1 MSAIS
6 GCVST
11 SALASL
17 VPVGITSSVA
27 GLKTSAINAGIK
39 KYNSIIKKRKRH
51 NNIVLRA
58 KTKLNTLEA
67 LISKALTNS
76 YINYEELVLVNNV
89 LREHD
94 STKDEIKNSKTSVK

>member
-1 MSAIS
+1 MQE
-6 GCVST
+6 
-11 SALASL
+11 
-17 VPVGITSSVA
+17 
-27 GLKTSAINAGIK
+27 LK
-39 KYNSIIKKRKRH
+39 SIIQLSKKRKRH

-89 LREHD
+89 LREYD
-94 STKDEIKNSKTSVK
+94 GIKDEIKNSKISVK

>member
-1 MSAIS
+1 MKKIDETRNYLLEEVKHNELISDKYEKLGRTLNYFEDFFIFVSAIS

-39 KYNSIIKKRKRH
+39 KYNSIIKKK
-51 NNIVLRA
+51 
-58 KTKLNTLEA
+58 K
-67 LISKALTNS
+67 KA
-76 YINYEELVLVNNV
+76 
-89 LREHD
+89 
-94 STKDEIKNSKTSVK
+94 

>member
-1 MSAIS
+1 MQE
-6 GCVST
+6 
-11 SALASL
+11 
-17 VPVGITSSVA
+17 
-27 GLKTSAINAGIK
+27 LK
-39 KYNSIIKKRKRH
+39 SIIQLSKKRKRH

-94 STKDEIKNSKTSVK
+94 STKDEIKNSKISVK

>member
-1 MSAIS
+1 MQE
-6 GCVST
+6 
-11 SALASL
+11 
-17 VPVGITSSVA
+17 
-27 GLKTSAINAGIK
+27 LK
-39 KYNSIIKKRKRH
+39 SIIQLSKKRKRH

-89 LREHD
+89 LREYD

>member
-1 MSAIS
+1 MQE
-6 GCVST
+6 
-11 SALASL
+11 
-17 VPVGITSSVA
+17 
-27 GLKTSAINAGIK
+27 LK
-39 KYNSIIKKRKRH
+39 SIIQLSKKRKRH

-89 LREHD
+89 LREYD
-94 STKDEIKNSKTSVK
+94 STKDDIKNSKTSVK

>member
-1 MSAIS
+1 MQE
-6 GCVST
+6 
-11 SALASL
+11 
-17 VPVGITSSVA
+17 
-27 GLKTSAINAGIK
+27 LK
-39 KYNSIIKKRKRH
+39 SIIQLSKKRKRH

-67 LISKALTNS
+67 LISKPLTNS